1 MVMLYAV
8 DPFGNIVQEEY
19 CQTKYSRLGT
29 IKRHVGMLYMYCLS
43 EGENNTIKAEAL
55 NAQRNWVKI
64 PHESLPKILQM
75 KILTGAI

>member
-8 DPFGNIVQEEY
+8 DPHGNIVQEEY

-29 IKRHVGMLYMYCLS
+29 IKRHVGLLYMYCLS
-43 EGENNTIKAEAL
+43 EDGAGGIKAEAL

-64 PHESLPKILQM
+64 PHDSLPKILQM
-75 KILTGAI
+75 KILIGAL